1 VSVRLPSVSSIT
13 RLVLDKF
20 MCSAGCVPTLLTL
33 DMQIGGRVYDLIKTR
48 NGLNWTCW
56 DCRHIE
62 ADIRNFM
69 RETNTEFA
77 AVQSKFRKLYAKF
90 LAMENYYKTLKVIN
104 ESPKRKK
111 QCYLS
116 LFT

>member
-1 VSVRLPSVSSIT
+1 
-13 RLVLDKF
+13 
-20 MCSAGCVPTLLTL
+20 
-33 DMQIGGRVYDLIKTR
+33 
-48 NGLNWTCW
+48 
-56 DCRHIE
+56 
-62 ADIRNFM
+62 M

-90 LAMENYYKTLKVIN
+90 LAMENYYKTIKVIN